1 MPKVDAAV
9 AAMDRAMDR
18 MDRMDSQIV
27 CLGDLADEGEEL
39 LEVCLTE
46 VRQMKQI
53 MREQR
58 FRNDLQE
65 QVIRVRRAL
74 GLD

>member
-1 MPKVDAAV
+1 MPKVDAAVAV

-18 MDRMDSQIV
+18 MDSQIAKAN
-27 CLGDLADEGEEL
+27 DLADEGEEL
-39 LEVCLTE
+39 LEVCLTS
-46 VRQMKQI
+46 VREMEQI
-53 MREQR
+53 MKEQR
-58 FRNDLQE
+58 FRDDLQE